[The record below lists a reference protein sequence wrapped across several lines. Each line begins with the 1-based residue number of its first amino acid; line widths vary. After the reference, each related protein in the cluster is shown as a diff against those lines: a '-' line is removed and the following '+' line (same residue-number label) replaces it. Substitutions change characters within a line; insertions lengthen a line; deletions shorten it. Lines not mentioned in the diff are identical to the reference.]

1 MKSGK
6 VILGV
11 LAGLAA
17 GAALGILFAPDKG
30 TNTRKKIGKKKDEM
44 LDDVKE
50 KFNSMVDSASA
61 KLGLAKDAAAEAV
74 EKGKVKLDKAKA
86 DIRETMSESLS

>member
-6 VILGV
+6 IILGV

-30 TNTRKKIGKKKDEM
+30 KDTRKKISKKSRDFA
-44 LDDVKE
+44 DDITNKMNDSVDRITQKFENLKE
-50 KFNSMVDSASA
+50 SISISGNKKSTDN
-61 KLGLAKDAAAEAV
+61 
-74 EKGKVKLDKAKA
+74 
-86 DIRETMSESLS
+86 

>member
-17 GAALGILFAPDKG
+17 GAALGILFAPHKG
-30 TNTRKKIGKKKDEM
+30 EKTRKKISDSAKDLKNKMTKAAKNLGKKAEALKDEAA
-44 LDDVKE
+44 E
-50 KFNSMVDSASA
+50 KLAEAGNSA
-61 KLGLAKDAAAEAV
+61 KQ
-74 EKGKVKLDKAKA
+74 KANA
-86 DIRETMSESLS
+86 LTHN

>member
-6 VILGV
+6 IILGV

-30 TNTRKKIGKKKDEM
+30 DKTRKKIAGSAKDLKNKMAKAAKNLGKKAEAMKDE
-44 LDDVKE
+44 
-50 KFNSMVDSASA
+50 
-61 KLGLAKDAAAEAV
+61 AAEKLAGAANHAKQKANAV
-74 EKGKVKLDKAKA
+74 
-86 DIRETMSESLS
+86 TQHN

>member
-6 VILGV
+6 VVLGV

-50 KFNSMVDSASA
+50 KFNSMIDSAST
-61 KLGLAKDAAAEAV
+61 KLGLAKDSVVETAE
-74 EKGKVKLDKAKA
+74 KSKVKLDKATSNIKDA
-86 DIRETMSESLS
+86 MAETLS

>member
-6 VILGV
+6 VLLGV

-30 TNTRKKIGKKKDEM
+30 RKTRRKLMGSARNLADDIKSKLKDEASS
-44 LDDVKE
+44 LKQQAGEVEDSIKE
-50 KFNSMVDSASA
+50 KFTDLSNNVKKQVD
-61 KLGLAKDAAAEAV
+61 GLKH
-74 EKGKVKLDKAKA
+74 
-86 DIRETMSESLS
+86 SN